1 MVFAHDMTQENLEYA
16 AKGLMIINDYNCMQY
31 AIDACILLYNKI
43 VADQDPE
50 QKIITGGLDGSMY
63 ADKDN
68 AAYWQELLFSE
79 T

>member
-1 MVFAHDMTQENLEYA
+1 
-16 AKGLMIINDYNCMQY
+16 MQY

-50 QKIITGGLDGSMY
+50 QKIITGGIDGSMY